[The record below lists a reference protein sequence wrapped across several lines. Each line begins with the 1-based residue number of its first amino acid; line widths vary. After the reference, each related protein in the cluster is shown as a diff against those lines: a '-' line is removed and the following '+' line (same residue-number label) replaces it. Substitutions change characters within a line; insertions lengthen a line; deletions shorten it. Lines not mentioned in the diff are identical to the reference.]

1 MKTWLE
7 KFLFFFTSQNGMR
20 CEVDICI
27 DIFIND
33 KGSGLLGKRC

>member
-1 MKTWLE
+1 MVREILI
-7 KFLFFFTSQNGMR
+7 FFTSQIGMR